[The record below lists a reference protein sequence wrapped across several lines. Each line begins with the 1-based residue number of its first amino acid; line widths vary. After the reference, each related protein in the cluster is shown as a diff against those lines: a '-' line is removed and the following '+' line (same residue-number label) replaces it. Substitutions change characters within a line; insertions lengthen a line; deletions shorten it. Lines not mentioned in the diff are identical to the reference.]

1 MFFRKQKN
9 RSTKYGYKKNF
20 KKNISTVA
28 EKWNGIKK
36 TFFLALLIV
45 FFGSGI
51 YWVSSSGYFK
61 IKKITVDGAEENQE
75 IKTYFKKFI
84 GKNLIFVKLEET
96 TEKIKKENPNLEKF
110 EVEKNYPKEIRII
123 FSKYRVVANVEYFSP
138 KKKQKFKI
146 NEIGYI
152 VEKNAEDPNLP
163 VLRIV
168 SEKEMEE
175 NAPVIAK
182 EKLGEILRAMAF
194 FEEKFGMKIVDATYL
209 MRAREAHL
217 RTEKLFGVWLD
228 AQKPLE
234 SQLNKLRKAVPRL
247 DIYNLPLEY
256 IDLRISGANGEKIIY
271 RKTK

>member
-9 RSTKYGYKKNF
+9 RSTKYGYKKNL

-28 EKWNGIKK
+28 GKWNGIKK
-36 TFFLALLIV
+36 AFFLAILIT

-51 YWVSSSGYFK
+51 YWIGSSGYFK
-61 IKKITVDGAEENQE
+61 IKKITVDGAEKNQE
-75 IKTYFKKFI
+75 IKAYFKKFI

-96 TEKIKKENPNLEKF
+96 IEKIKKENPNLEKF

-123 FSKYRVVANVEYFSP
+123 FSKYKVVANIEFISP
-138 KKKQKFKI
+138 KEKQKFKI
-146 NEIGYI
+146 NEIGYS

-163 VLRIV
+163 ILRIV
-168 SEKEMEE
+168 SEKEMEK
-175 NAPVIAK
+175 NAPAITK
-182 EKLGEILRAMAF
+182 EKLSEILQTMTF
-194 FEEKFGMKIVDATYL
+194 FEEKFGMKIIDATYL
-209 MRAREAHL
+209 IRAREVHL
-217 RTEKLFGVWLD
+217 RTEKLFSIWLD

-234 SQLNKLRKAVPRL
+234 NQLNKLRKAVPRL